1 MSKKEQFNLFP
12 MSREKAPGNILPI
25 SKPSSE
31 GGFEDR
37 KSRSPNI
44 LKIEL
49 PVFLGEFVGTFMF
62 LFFAFAGTQ
71 IAAEST
77 PPNPLQPI
85 DQIVPPS
92 PAKLLYISLAFGISL
107 AVNVAIFADVSG
119 GMFNPAVTTALW
131 IVGMIRWYRALHT
144 VVAQL
149 AAGIAAAFVV
159 SVVLP
164 GPLPV
169 ATTLHTSASIIQGLF
184 LELILTAQLILT
196 ILMLPTGPSKPMYCG
211 MALFIAELAGVY
223 LTGGSLNPARSLGP
237 AAVVGAESTDWI
249 YWLGP
254 GMGAVLAAGT
264 FWLIKMLQKSK
275 F

>member
-1 MSKKEQFNLFP
+1 MSDKGSE
-12 MSREKAPGNILPI
+12 SILPI
-25 SKPSSE
+25 SEPAQSLK
-31 GGFEDR
+31 GGFDSDAGKAVR
-37 KSRSPNI
+37 MAKV
-44 LKIEL
+44 EL

-85 DQIVPPS
+85 DQIIPPS

-131 IVGMIRWYRALHT
+131 IVGMIRWQRALHT
-144 VVAQL
+144 
-149 AAGIAAAFVV
+149 IAAQILGAIIASFAV
-159 SVVLP
+159 SAILP
-164 GPLPV
+164 GALPV
-169 ATTLHTSASIIQGLF
+169 NTTLHVSASVTQGLF
-184 LELILTAQLILT
+184 LEVFLTAQLILT
-196 ILMLPTGPSKPMYCG
+196 ILMLPSGPSKPMYCG

-223 LTGGSLNPARSLGP
+223 LTGGSLNPARSIGP
-237 AAVVGAESTDWI
+237 AAVLGAQSTDWI

-254 GMGAVLAAGT
+254 GLGAGLAAGT
-264 FWLIKMLQKSK
+264 FILIKTLQNGKL
-275 F
+275 